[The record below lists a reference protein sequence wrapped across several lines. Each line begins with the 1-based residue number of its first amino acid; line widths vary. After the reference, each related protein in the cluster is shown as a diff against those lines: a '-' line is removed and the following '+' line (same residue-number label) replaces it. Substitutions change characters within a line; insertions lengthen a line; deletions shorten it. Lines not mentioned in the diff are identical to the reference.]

1 MNDVAYCSLFLA
13 RLCWIC
19 VDMMGKS
26 GFVLVEVMIS
36 WCLVV
41 DDISQVPSSEDYIYA
56 RTVSTR
62 DKVTATCIETVEL
75 A

>member
-1 MNDVAYCSLFLA
+1 
-13 RLCWIC
+13 
-19 VDMMGKS
+19 MMGKS